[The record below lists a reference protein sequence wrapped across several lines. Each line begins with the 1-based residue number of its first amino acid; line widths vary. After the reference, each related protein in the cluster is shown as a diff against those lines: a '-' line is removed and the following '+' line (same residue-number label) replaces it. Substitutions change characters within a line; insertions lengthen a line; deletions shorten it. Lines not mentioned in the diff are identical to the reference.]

1 MTIPVKTKPIISQ
14 PLLNSI
20 PDNLVGRFDPVY
32 LEYYNRY
39 NVGRFH
45 THQVPIE
52 DFRANPAKY
61 TTSYGRAIAGDV
73 FRVTDQQCPVEGGE
87 ITVRIYE
94 PDSALSKGKPCSAYV
109 NYHGGGW
116 VFNGL
121 EHDEEWCKRVVNALG
136 CVVFDVDYRLAPEN
150 KFPVP
155 VDDSWTAFNWVR
167 KCARPWIHT
176 AN

>member
-1 MTIPVKTKPIISQ
+1 MTNPVKPIISQ

-20 PDNLVGRFDPVY
+20 PDHLVGRFDPVY

-61 TTSYGRAIAGDV
+61 TISYGRAIADNV
-73 FRVTDQQCPVEGGE
+73 FRVTEQQCPVEGGE

-94 PDSALSKGKPCSAYV
+94 PDPALSEGKPRAAYI

-116 VFNGL
+116 VFGGL
-121 EHDEEWCKRVVNALG
+121 SVDDEWCKRVVNTLG
-136 CVVFDVDYRLAPEN
+136 CVAFDVDYRLAPEN

-155 VDDSWTAFNWVR
+155 VDDSWDAFNWVSTYTR
-167 KCARPWIHT
+167 
-176 AN
+176 